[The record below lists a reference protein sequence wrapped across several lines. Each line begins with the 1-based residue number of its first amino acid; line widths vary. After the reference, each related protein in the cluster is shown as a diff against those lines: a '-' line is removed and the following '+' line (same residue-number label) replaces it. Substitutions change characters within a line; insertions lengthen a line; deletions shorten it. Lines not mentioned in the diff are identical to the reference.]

1 MALTAPSAVLTG
13 STIAS
18 SFDQLLFVDA
28 AAGMTEATLK
38 IVSTE
43 VGKSALQISDEHVL
57 IKGVDTNNAAGFEVQ
72 QTDGTSILKVAAG
85 TPSVLVSGNGTKLY
99 FADAGGEYISGSAS
113 TSDLTIT
120 AGNDIKLAVGAAGSV
135 HSSGSAGT
143 SNTVLGVDAG
153 AILHS
158 GSDFNVFIG
167 DTAADATMTA
177 TADYN
182 VGVGYG
188 ALGALTQGTQN
199 VIVGASAGAALET
212 GNNNV
217 AVGMESFQDATS
229 QSFCVV
235 IGKKAGA
242 DINSDDANG
251 TVAIGYTALAAL
263 TSGQKNTAIGY
274 QSGTALTTADNNVA
288 IGYNAFYRAST
299 AADDNVVIG
308 YNAMSGN
315 FTTADIDDCVIIGS
329 GAAAGTL
336 TADAYGTVA
345 IGKSALAALTSGE
358 FNVAVG
364 YEALKANTDG
374 DQNTALGFRAL
385 LTWDADTAGEG
396 QNVAIGYL
404 ASTLVPGSE
413 RSVVIGA
420 NALDAETGAG
430 SDDNTVVGANALGN
444 LNNASNN
451 DNVAIGSAAGASGGG
466 ANLTQASDCVFIG
479 RTTGASAA
487 SSVSNQTV
495 IGYDAQGQ
503 GNNTVT
509 LGDGN
514 VTDVYMSDAKTAMIH
529 GYGLQVD
536 PNNAN
541 TSGNIIYVQTNSTTT
556 GCAARFVH
564 DGTTLASTANGG
576 FVEIAST
583 GDIDGANNLL
593 HINNANAASDTTVP
607 LWINQAGNT
616 RCANFEATDA
626 SYGDIMLFLN
636 ATARSSNS
644 AFNFLRTITSGEDP
658 DDIQH
663 YLRGDGEAYADAS
676 WNASGADYAEYFE
689 SKDGSKIAVGTTV
702 KLDGDKIVVCESGDS
717 PLGVVR
723 PQGCSSNIGN
733 AAGVKW
739 QGKYLKDDY
748 GSYIKEEY
756 TVTEWIVTDSDG
768 DNKDIKYQTDK
779 IPSDVTVPNDATVT
793 STEKDGS
800 KLMRKKLNPDF
811 VENVDEDGSQIYS
824 PREERDEW
832 HIVGL
837 LGQIPI
843 TKGQPMADNWI
854 KMKDVSDTVEMYL
867 VK

>member
-1 MALTAPSAVLTG
+1 MDDTNADSNSLGSISNTFIGQGAGGGTWGAGASNYNCTLGAGTLSGALTA
-13 STIAS
+13 
-18 SFDQLLFVDA
+18 
-28 AAGMTEATLK
+28 
-38 IVSTE
+38 
-43 VGKSALQISDEHVL
+43 
-57 IKGVDTNNAAGFEVQ
+57 
-72 QTDGTSILKVAAG
+72 
-85 TPSVLVSGNGTKLY
+85 
-99 FADAGGEYISGSAS
+99 
-113 TSDLTIT
+113 
-120 AGNDIKLAVGAAGSV
+120 
-135 HSSGSAGT
+135 
-143 SNTVLGVDAG
+143 
-153 AILHS
+153 
-158 GSDFNVFIG
+158 
-167 DTAADATMTA
+167 
-177 TADYN
+177 
-182 VGVGYG
+182 
-188 ALGALTQGTQN
+188 ALG
-199 VIVGASAGAALET
+199 
-212 GNNNV
+212 
-217 AVGMESFQDATS
+217 
-229 QSFCVV
+229 
-235 IGKKAGA
+235 
-242 DINSDDANG
+242 
-251 TVAIGYTALAAL
+251 
-263 TSGQKNTAIGY
+263 
-274 QSGTALTTADNNVA
+274 NVA
-288 IGYNAFYRAST
+288 IGISA
-299 AADDNVVIG
+299 
-308 YNAMSGN
+308 GN
-315 FTTADIDDCVIIGS
+315 N
-329 GAAAGTL
+329 L
-336 TADAYGTVA
+336 
-345 IGKSALAALTSGE
+345 
-358 FNVAVG
+358 
-364 YEALKANTDG
+364 
-374 DQNTALGFRAL
+374 
-385 LTWDADTAGEG
+385 
-396 QNVAIGYL
+396 
-404 ASTLVPGSE
+404 
-413 RSVVIGA
+413 
-420 NALDAETGAG
+420 TGAG
-430 SDDNTVVGANALGN
+430 GAGQG
-444 LNNASNN
+444 SY
-451 DNVAIGSAAGASGGG
+451 NV
-466 ANLTQASDCVFIG
+466 L
-479 RTTGASAA
+479 
-487 SSVSNQTV
+487 
-495 IGYDAQGQ
+495 IGYDAQCDDANGINQIVIGKEAVGQ
-503 GNNTVT
+503 GDNTAT
-509 LGDGN
+509 IGDGYI
-514 VTDVYMSDAKTAMIH
+514 TAVYMSDAKTAMIH

-564 DGTTLASTANGG
+564 DGTTLASTASGG

>member
-1 MALTAPSAVLTG
+1 
-13 STIAS
+13 
-18 SFDQLLFVDA
+18 
-28 AAGMTEATLK
+28 
-38 IVSTE
+38 
-43 VGKSALQISDEHVL
+43 
-57 IKGVDTNNAAGFEVQ
+57 
-72 QTDGTSILKVAAG
+72 
-85 TPSVLVSGNGTKLY
+85 
-99 FADAGGEYISGSAS
+99 
-113 TSDLTIT
+113 
-120 AGNDIKLAVGAAGSV
+120 
-135 HSSGSAGT
+135 
-143 SNTVLGVDAG
+143 
-153 AILHS
+153 
-158 GSDFNVFIG
+158 
-167 DTAADATMTA
+167 
-177 TADYN
+177 
-182 VGVGYG
+182 
-188 ALGALTQGTQN
+188 
-199 VIVGASAGAALET
+199 
-212 GNNNV
+212 
-217 AVGMESFQDATS
+217 
-229 QSFCVV
+229 
-235 IGKKAGA
+235 
-242 DINSDDANG
+242 
-251 TVAIGYTALAAL
+251 
-263 TSGQKNTAIGY
+263 
-274 QSGTALTTADNNVA
+274 
-288 IGYNAFYRAST
+288 
-299 AADDNVVIG
+299 
-308 YNAMSGN
+308 
-315 FTTADIDDCVIIGS
+315 
-329 GAAAGTL
+329 
-336 TADAYGTVA
+336 
-345 IGKSALAALTSGE
+345 
-358 FNVAVG
+358 
-364 YEALKANTDG
+364 
-374 DQNTALGFRAL
+374 
-385 LTWDADTAGEG
+385 
-396 QNVAIGYL
+396 
-404 ASTLVPGSE
+404 
-413 RSVVIGA
+413 
-420 NALDAETGAG
+420 
-430 SDDNTVVGANALGN
+430 
-444 LNNASNN
+444 
-451 DNVAIGSAAGASGGG
+451 
-466 ANLTQASDCVFIG
+466 
-479 RTTGASAA
+479 
-487 SSVSNQTV
+487 
-495 IGYDAQGQ
+495 
-503 GNNTVT
+503 
-509 LGDGN
+509 
-514 VTDVYMSDAKTAMIH
+514 MSDAKTAMIH

-564 DGTTLASTANGG
+564 DGTTLASTASGG